1 MKESRLYK
9 ARPEFPEIDCVE
21 EDVFVVV
28 VGSLTE
34 LVDVTAVSPFS
45 LALTASAPDSAS
57 AEMELAIVP
66 ACSGDAAYTTYSTSS
81 AEVDN
86 KLRLRL
92 ICRAVTESMRT

>member
-1 MKESRLYK
+1 M
-9 ARPEFPEIDCVE
+9 
-21 EDVFVVV
+21 VV

-45 LALTASAPDSAS
+45 LALTASAPDSTS

-66 ACSGDAAYTTYSTSS
+66 ACSADAAYTAYSTSS

>member
-1 MKESRLYK
+1 MEKIPHK
-9 ARPEFPEIDCVE
+9 VRPEFPKIDCVE
-21 EDVFVVV
+21 EDDFVVV
-28 VGSLTE
+28 MGSLTE

-66 ACSGDAAYTTYSTSS
+66 ACSADAAYTAYSTSS

>member
-1 MKESRLYK
+1 MERRPHKV
-9 ARPEFPEIDCVE
+9 RPEYPEIDCVE

-57 AEMELAIVP
+57 AEMDLAIVP
-66 ACSGDAAYTTYSTSS
+66 ACSADAAYTAYSTSS